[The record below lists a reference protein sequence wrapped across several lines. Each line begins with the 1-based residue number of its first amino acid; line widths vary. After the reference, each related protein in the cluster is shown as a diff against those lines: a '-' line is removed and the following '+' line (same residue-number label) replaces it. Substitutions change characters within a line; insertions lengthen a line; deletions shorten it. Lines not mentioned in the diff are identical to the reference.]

1 MTAETDPLKIDI
13 TLTPVASLNLPD
25 EIEIDGVTVT
35 LEWDETGD
43 ITDDDSVLGTATHTV
58 PDLDEGESDGPCDGE
73 TFTIGGVEFRLG
85 VHDYET
91 NGDETTWTAAI
102 YRVLP

>member
-91 NGDETTWTAAI
+91 NDDETTWTAAI